1 MSFLNLMQ
9 QDTAEKPARKSP
21 IIFVAS
27 DATHIEITDAE
38 PSQDH
43 IIRNGK
49 YYRRLTPKYWAW
61 FNHKYN
67 LMEKALTRGK
77 ISEAAFKEILDRISA
92 LYNHAVAL
100 FGKEALDEACRAANV
115 KELDEIIRR
124 ENQKAMGREKTGVPS
139 LVAEREVRPARKNA
153 GPPRAPAQN
162 PAVEK
167 VDAIRDRATA
177 LGWTRD
183 QLYRTDGIAYRD
195 WGLVRFLGADDE
207 IGEITQKYIEVIN
220 KKKGCKHRFYNQN
233 TDQPWISK
241 CDARGESTDAVQ
253 KCG

>member
-1 MSFLNLMQ
+1 MQ
-9 QDTAEKPARKSP
+9 QDNAEKPARKSP
-21 IIFVAS
+21 IIFAAS
-27 DATHIEITDAE
+27 DATYIEIADVE

-43 IIRNGK
+43 IVRNGK
-49 YYRRLTPKYWAW
+49 YYRRLTPEYWAW

-67 LMEKALTRGK
+67 LMEKALTQGK
-77 ISEAAFKEILDRISA
+77 ISETAFKEILDRISA

-100 FGKEALDEACRAANV
+100 FGKEAIDETCRAANV
-115 KELDEIIRR
+115 KELDEVIRR
-124 ENQKAMGREKTGVPS
+124 GNKKAMNKEKTGAPS
-139 LVAEREVRPARKNA
+139 LVAERGHVSKKKTASVPDPVSNLTTA
-153 GPPRAPAQN
+153 
-162 PAVEK
+162 K
-167 VDAIRDRATA
+167 VDAVHDRATE

-207 IGEITQKYIEVIN
+207 IGEITRRYIEVKN
-220 KKKGCKHRFYNQN
+220 VKTRNSLRFYNN
-233 TDQPWISK
+233 EIDQPWAMK